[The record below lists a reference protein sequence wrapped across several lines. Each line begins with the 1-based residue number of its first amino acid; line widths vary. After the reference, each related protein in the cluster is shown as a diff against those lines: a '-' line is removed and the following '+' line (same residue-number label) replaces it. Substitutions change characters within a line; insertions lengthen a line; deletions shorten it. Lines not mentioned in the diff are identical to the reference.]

1 MGDMSQDNGRAGQ
14 PARILVV
21 DDEKSMRDLLE
32 QILAPEGYRVTTVEG
47 GRQALTLL
55 HKHRFD
61 LIITDLVMPD
71 IDGIE
76 VLQRAKE
83 IDPNVAVVVVTGYP
97 SADTAAR
104 LIGMG
109 AAEYVTKLFNIDV
122 IQVTVAKVLALNG
135 TAATGPAEPSAVAA
149 VDEATEVYNATL
161 LDRLL
166 LTEVARSKW
175 RGHVCGL
182 LVAEIDNFES
192 YTLGEGDEAGEGVL
206 KSLVGALKQEMRPG
220 DVIGRIGR
228 AEFAMVLPE
237 TTREEA
243 SALAERL
250 RLANVAVSIGQGSFP
265 DDGSDHETLLRVARE
280 AVDAGG

>member
-1 MGDMSQDNGRAGQ
+1 MVGR
-14 PARILVV
+14 RC
-21 DDEKSMRDLLE
+21 
-32 QILAPEGYRVTTVEG
+32 
-47 GRQALTLL
+47 TLL

-61 LIITDLVMPD
+61 LIITDILMPD
-71 IDGIE
+71 IDGTE
-76 VLQRAKE
+76 MLQRAKE

-109 AAEYVTKLFNIDV
+109 AAEYVTKPFDVDV

-135 TAATGPAEPSAVAA
+135 AAATGPAGPSAVAV
-149 VDEATEVYNATL
+149 VDEATGVYNATL
-161 LDRLL
+161 LDQLL

-175 RGHVCGL
+175 RGQVCGL

-192 YTLGEGDEAGEGVL
+192 YTLGEGDEAGGGVL
-206 KSLVGALKQEMRPG
+206 KSLVGALKEEMRPG

-228 AEFAMVLPE
+228 AEFAMVLSE
-237 TTREEA
+237 ATREEA
-243 SALAERL
+243 SALAKRL
-250 RLANVAVSIGQGSFP
+250 RLANIAVSIGQSSFP
-265 DDGSDHETLLRVARE
+265 DDGFDHETFLRVARE